1 VVADAIKV
9 KLREVGSTLDPLHL
23 LEEVRAMQ
31 SHLVVLADGGKPHAS
46 STDEPDLSAFLA
58 SLSSAWRAEEVR
70 PTHSAEAKPRYL
82 RRIESLV
89 HRDTVA
95 PRQVAPPSRQ
105 KVVQMEAKPA
115 VIPDRPSAP
124 KMDPE
129 TERHCELQQQEF
141 ARRHIQRRHAFT
153 LIWPLVCRRLEARP
167 NINAS
172 ELFDELRAQYPGRFH
187 CGQLGAF
194 IRRVRLWRDDARA
207 RGVVIG
213 KRTHRNTE
221 SRARRRPDP
230 FQAHWTEMLQRLD
243 ADPDQTALELLI
255 DFQAR
260 YPDRYN
266 ARHLRTLQRRL
277 KAWRCEAVQRLI
289 CEMQGFTK
297 MSARVPNDC
306 HGQRPSF

>member
-1 VVADAIKV
+1 
-9 KLREVGSTLDPLHL
+9 
-23 LEEVRAMQ
+23 
-31 SHLVVLADGGKPHAS
+31 
-46 STDEPDLSAFLA
+46 
-58 SLSSAWRAEEVR
+58 
-70 PTHSAEAKPRYL
+70 
-82 RRIESLV
+82 
-89 HRDTVA
+89 
-95 PRQVAPPSRQ
+95 
-105 KVVQMEAKPA
+105 MEAQPA
-115 VIPDRPSAP
+115 ITPDRPSAP
-124 KMDPE
+124 QLDPE
-129 TERHCELQQQEF
+129 IERQCELQRQEF

-153 LIWPLVCRRLEARP
+153 LIWPLVCRRLESRP
-167 NINAS
+167 NINAT

-194 IRRVRLWRDDARA
+194 IRRVGLWRADARS

-213 KRTHRNTE
+213 KRTHRNTQ

-230 FQAHWTEMLQRLD
+230 FEAHWAEMLQRLD

-277 KAWRCEAVQRLI
+277 KIWRREAVQRLI

-297 MSARVPNDC
+297 NVGSSPE
-306 HGQRPSF
+306 